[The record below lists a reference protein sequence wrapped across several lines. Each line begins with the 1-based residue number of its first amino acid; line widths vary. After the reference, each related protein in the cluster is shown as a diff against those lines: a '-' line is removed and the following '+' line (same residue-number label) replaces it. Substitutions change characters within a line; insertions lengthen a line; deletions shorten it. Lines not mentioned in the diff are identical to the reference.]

1 MNSTITY
8 PLNMIIFII
17 SVIVYISLILLIT
30 GRKGRLTPLSVRQGL
45 DNMSS
50 GICFADDT
58 DKIILINRVMGN
70 LISELTGRY
79 PYNVN
84 ELYTSINNSKSSL
97 HDNLY
102 RFPDNRIWSITS
114 IPLSDPA
121 LKGYTQI
128 SAKDVTDIIN
138 ANESLRLENDA
149 LKETNEKLNEMYVR
163 LSDRIRDE
171 ETLKLKAR
179 IHDDIGAGLLAL
191 SSLMESGS
199 DEDIEHELMLLKD
212 AVSYFGVRPETL
224 DHDMIINLKKEA
236 SRLGIT
242 LKISGALPPD
252 ETIDTL
258 DDPPSYEAGQSVSS
272 SSSYVTIRKITEQA
286 IRECMTNC
294 VIHAGG
300 NEVYVSIR
308 YLDTDIDTDRSDSD
322 KTPFSYIES
331 EQKRVVITITNN
343 GTAPETPVTEGSGL
357 SSLRQSVEAVGG
369 TMDIE
374 SKPEFKLI
382 LMLLL

>member
-1 MNSTITY
+1 MNFTITY

-50 GICFADDT
+50 GICFADDAG
-58 DKIILINRVMGN
+58 KIILINRVMGN

-212 AVSYFGVRPETL
+212 AVSYFGVRPETS

-242 LKISGALPPD
+242 LKISGAFPPD

-300 NEVYVSIR
+300 DEVYVSIR
-308 YLDTDIDTDRSDSD
+308 NLDTDINTEKSYSD
-322 KTPFSYIES
+322 KSSVSYMES
-331 EQKRVVITITNN
+331 DHKCVGITITNN
-343 GTAPETPVTEGSGL
+343 GVAPETPVTEGSGL

-374 SKPEFKLI
+374 SEPVFKLI
-382 LMLLL
+382 LTL

>member
-50 GICFADDT
+50 GICFADDNG
-58 DKIILINRVMGN
+58 KIILINRVMGN

-212 AVSYFGVRPETL
+212 AVSYFGVRPETS
-224 DHDMIINLKKEA
+224 DHDMIIDLKKEA

-343 GTAPETPVTEGSGL
+343 GVAPETPVTEGSGL

-374 SKPEFKLI
+374 SEPVFKLI
-382 LMLLL
+382 LTL